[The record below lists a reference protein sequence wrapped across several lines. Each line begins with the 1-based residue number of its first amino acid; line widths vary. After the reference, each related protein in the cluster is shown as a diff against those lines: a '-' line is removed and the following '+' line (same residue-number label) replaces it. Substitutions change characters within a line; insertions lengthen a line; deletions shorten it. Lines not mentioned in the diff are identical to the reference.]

1 MLVQL
6 DRMKKEYDG
15 FSLELNMEIPENQ
28 VTGLIGANGAG
39 KSTTFKLMLG
49 LIRPD
54 EGNVEIFGRNAAE
67 MGAED
72 KQKIGAVFSDSG
84 FSEYLKVQQLIPI
97 MSRFYP
103 DFQEEEFRGRC
114 ERFKIPLNKQI
125 KEFSTGMKAKLNVLL
140 ALSHDSRLLILDEPT
155 AGLDVVA
162 REEILDLL
170 REYMEIPG
178 RSIVI
183 SSHISG
189 DLEHFCDDLY
199 MIHEGKIVLH
209 EETDRILEE
218 YGFLKVSEQEYE
230 ALDKEYLLRVRK
242 ESFGYSCLT
251 NQKNYYLENYP
262 GIIVEKG
269 SVDEVIS
276 MLVKGRTV
284 MRGLLMKDLELIKI
298 NMKMYLAVFLIGIIY
313 LVAQENGSTFFVAYA
328 IFVSIGVSVGT
339 ISYDGY
345 HHGMKFLMTLPVTKK
360 QYVQSKYLLSFGFA
374 VLVSVISLLLGM
386 IRIQISGKQ
395 EAEDLLISAGT
406 ALVISCIILCGMIPL
421 RLKYEAEKSR
431 IVMVAAV
438 AVIFLVAAVCKE
450 LYDVYQKSFG
460 KGLQF
465 LDTLSGWQIAVGLIV
480 VMMICLAV
488 SVKVSERIMEKKE
501 F

>member
-6 DRMKKEYDG
+6 EHVMKEYG
-15 FSLELNMEIPENQ
+15 SFALELNMQIPENQ
-28 VTGLIGANGAG
+28 IIGLIGANGAG
-39 KSTTFKLMLG
+39 KSTTFKLMIG

-54 EGNVEIFGRNAAE
+54 QGNAEVFGRNAADL
-67 MGAED
+67 GAEE
-72 KQKIGAVFSDSG
+72 KQKIGVVFSDSG
-84 FSEYLKVQQLIPI
+84 FSEYLRVQQLIPV
-97 MSRFYP
+97 MKRFYP
-103 DFQEEEFRGRC
+103 DFQEKEFRKRC

-125 KEFSTGMKAKLNVLL
+125 KDFSTGMKAKLNVLL
-140 ALSHDSRLLILDEPT
+140 ALSHDSRLLLLDEPT

-178 RSIVI
+178 RTIVI

-230 ALDKEYLLRVRK
+230 VLDNENLLRVRK

-276 MLVKGRTV
+276 MLVKG
-284 MRGLLMKDLELIKI
+284 
-298 NMKMYLAVFLIGIIY
+298 
-313 LVAQENGSTFFVAYA
+313 
-328 IFVSIGVSVGT
+328 
-339 ISYDGY
+339 
-345 HHGMKFLMTLPVTKK
+345 
-360 QYVQSKYLLSFGFA
+360 
-374 VLVSVISLLLGM
+374 
-386 IRIQISGKQ
+386 
-395 EAEDLLISAGT
+395 EAL
-406 ALVISCIILCGMIPL
+406 
-421 RLKYEAEKSR
+421 
-431 IVMVAAV
+431 
-438 AVIFLVAAVCKE
+438 
-450 LYDVYQKSFG
+450 
-460 KGLQF
+460 
-465 LDTLSGWQIAVGLIV
+465 
-480 VMMICLAV
+480 
-488 SVKVSERIMEKKE
+488 
-501 F
+501 

>member
-6 DRMKKEYDG
+6 DRVMKKYG
-15 FSLELNMEIPENQ
+15 SFALELNMQIPENQ
-28 VTGLIGANGAG
+28 IIGLIGANGAG
-39 KSTTFKLMLG
+39 KSTTFKLMIG

-54 EGNVEIFGRNAAE
+54 QGNAEVFGRNAAE
-67 MGAED
+67 LGAEE
-72 KQKIGAVFSDSG
+72 KQKIGVVFSDSG
-84 FSEYLKVQQLIPI
+84 FSEYLRVQQLIPV
-97 MSRFYP
+97 MKRFYP
-103 DFQEEEFRGRC
+103 DFQEKEFRKRC

-125 KEFSTGMKAKLNVLL
+125 KDFSTGMKAKLNVLL
-140 ALSHDSRLLILDEPT
+140 ALSHDSSLLLLDEPT

-251 NQKNYYLENYP
+251 DQKNYYLENHP
-262 GIIVEKG
+262 GIVVEKG

-276 MLVKGRTV
+276 MLVKG
-284 MRGLLMKDLELIKI
+284 E
-298 NMKMYLAVFLIGIIY
+298 
-313 LVAQENGSTFFVAYA
+313 
-328 IFVSIGVSVGT
+328 
-339 ISYDGY
+339 
-345 HHGMKFLMTLPVTKK
+345 
-360 QYVQSKYLLSFGFA
+360 
-374 VLVSVISLLLGM
+374 
-386 IRIQISGKQ
+386 
-395 EAEDLLISAGT
+395 
-406 ALVISCIILCGMIPL
+406 
-421 RLKYEAEKSR
+421 RL
-431 IVMVAAV
+431 
-438 AVIFLVAAVCKE
+438 
-450 LYDVYQKSFG
+450 
-460 KGLQF
+460 
-465 LDTLSGWQIAVGLIV
+465 
-480 VMMICLAV
+480 
-488 SVKVSERIMEKKE
+488 
-501 F
+501 

>member
-6 DRMKKEYDG
+6 DRVMKKYG
-15 FSLELNMEIPENQ
+15 SFALELNMQIPENQ
-28 VTGLIGANGAG
+28 IIGLIGANGAG
-39 KSTTFKLMLG
+39 KSTTFKLMIG

-54 EGNVEIFGRNAAE
+54 QGNAEVFGRNAADL
-67 MGAED
+67 GAEE
-72 KQKIGAVFSDSG
+72 KQKIGVVFSDSG
-84 FSEYLKVQQLIPI
+84 FSEYLRVQQLIPV
-97 MSRFYP
+97 MKRFYP
-103 DFQEEEFRGRC
+103 DFQEKEFRKRC

-125 KEFSTGMKAKLNVLL
+125 KDFSTGMKAKLNVLL
-140 ALSHDSRLLILDEPT
+140 ALSHDSRLLLLDEPT

-178 RSIVI
+178 RTIVI

-276 MLVKGRTV
+276 MLVKGE
-284 MRGLLMKDLELIKI
+284 LL
-298 NMKMYLAVFLIGIIY
+298 
-313 LVAQENGSTFFVAYA
+313 
-328 IFVSIGVSVGT
+328 
-339 ISYDGY
+339 
-345 HHGMKFLMTLPVTKK
+345 
-360 QYVQSKYLLSFGFA
+360 
-374 VLVSVISLLLGM
+374 
-386 IRIQISGKQ
+386 
-395 EAEDLLISAGT
+395 
-406 ALVISCIILCGMIPL
+406 
-421 RLKYEAEKSR
+421 
-431 IVMVAAV
+431 
-438 AVIFLVAAVCKE
+438 
-450 LYDVYQKSFG
+450 
-460 KGLQF
+460 
-465 LDTLSGWQIAVGLIV
+465 
-480 VMMICLAV
+480 
-488 SVKVSERIMEKKE
+488 
-501 F
+501 